1 LFVFLL
7 FNSLF
12 SDRISALASVQQQ
25 QGTSVNPL
33 LRDSRR
39 ARSDFGSRLA
49 GNARDR
55 SASAPATELPPTTLN
70 ESLLANEAPSSQP
83 TESGPAA
90 RRGTMDF
97 I

>member
-1 LFVFLL
+1 
-7 FNSLF
+7 
-12 SDRISALASVQQQ
+12 LASVQQQ
-25 QGTSVNPL
+25 HGAIGNPL

-39 ARSDFGSRLA
+39 ARTDFGSRLT
-49 GNARDR
+49 GSARDR
-55 SASAPATELPPTTLN
+55 SASAATTELPPTTLN

-83 TESGPAA
+83 TPTEFSPAA